1 MFKRYFSVIDR
12 YIFKEL
18 LFTWL
23 AVSLILMLILLSST
37 LAQLLKRASEG
48 SIPQDTILVFLGI
61 ISVRYLILVLPLS
74 LYLGVLFTFSRL
86 YKDNEMAVLSACG
99 VGLARLYRPLFII
112 VIPVSL
118 LMFGMTLYAV
128 PTLSHQYKS
137 LEAEIE
143 NRSELTGLLAGRF
156 NESND
161 GNTIM
166 FLEKQSGDRHSMEN
180 IFLHQK
186 NQQQVDIET
195 AARAHR
201 YKDESGRGF
210 ILFTNGR
217 QYQGQPGRQDFRIIE
232 YEKHGVYIKEKEL
245 GRKVTD
251 LGALPTS
258 QIWNS
263 KHRAYQAEFQWRIA
277 IPIATF
283 LLAMLAVPLS
293 YTQPR
298 KGRYSRLAPAILIY
312 LVFSNLMSVGQTW
325 IENGTIPVWLGLWW
339 VHGGLLIVILFWL
352 FLRAGGF
359 YRFVR
364 FSKVQKA

>member
-12 YIFKEL
+12 YISREL

-37 LAQLLKRASEG
+37 LAHLLKEASEG
-48 SIPQDTILVFLGI
+48 SIPQDSILVFLGI
-61 ISVRYLILVLPLS
+61 ISIRYLILVLPLS
-74 LYLGVLFTFSRL
+74 LYLGVLLTFSRL

-99 VGLARLYRPLFII
+99 VGLARLYRPLLII

-118 LMFGMTLYAV
+118 LMLGMTIYVV
-128 PTLSHQYKS
+128 PSLSHQYKS

-143 NRSELTGLLAGRF
+143 NSSELTGLVAGRF

-166 FLEKQSGDRHSMEN
+166 FLEKQSEDRRSMEN

-186 NQQQVDIET
+186 TNQQVNIET
-195 AARAHR
+195 AAKAHR
-201 YKDESGRGF
+201 YKDDSGRSF
-210 ILFTNGR
+210 FLFTDGR
-217 QYQGQPGRQDFRIIE
+217 QYHGQPGRQDFRIIE
-232 YEKHGVYIKEKEL
+232 YEKHGVYIKEKDL

-263 KHRAYQAEFQWRIA
+263 NNLAHKAELHWRIA

-325 IENGTIPVWLGLWW
+325 MENGTTPVWLGLWW
-339 VHGGLLIVILFWL
+339 VHSGLLMLVLFWL

-359 YRFVR
+359 YRFFR
-364 FSKVQKA
+364 FSRAHTV

>member
-1 MFKRYFSVIDR
+1 MFKRYISVIDR
-12 YIFKEL
+12 YISKEL

-37 LAQLLKRASEG
+37 LAHLLKRASEG
-48 SIPQDTILVFLGI
+48 SIPQDAILVFLGI

-74 LYLGVLFTFSRL
+74 LYLGVLLTFSRL

-99 VGLARLYRPLFII
+99 VGLARLYRPLMMI

-118 LMFGMTLYAV
+118 LMFGMTLYVV
-128 PTLSHQYKS
+128 PSLSHQYKS

-143 NRSELTGLLAGRF
+143 NRSELTGLVAGRF
-156 NESND
+156 NESSD

-166 FLEKQSGDRHSMEN
+166 FLEKQSEDRHVMEN

-186 NQQQVDIET
+186 TRQLVDIET
-195 AARAHR
+195 AAKAHR
-201 YKDESGRGF
+201 YKDESGRSF

-217 QYQGQPGRQDFRIIE
+217 QYHGQPGRQDFRIIE
-232 YEKHGVYIKEKEL
+232 YEKHGVYIKQKEL

-263 KHRAYQAEFQWRIA
+263 THPAQQAELHWRIA

-312 LVFSNLMSVGQTW
+312 LVFSNLISVGQTW
-325 IENGTIPVWLGLWW
+325 LENGTLPAWLGLWW
-339 VHGGLLIVILFWL
+339 VHGGLILVILFWL
-352 FLRAGGF
+352 FLRAGGVN
-359 YRFVR
+359 RFFR
-364 FSKVQKA
+364 YSIAQKA

>member
-1 MFKRYFSVIDR
+1 MFKSYISVIDR
-12 YIFKEL
+12 YIFREL
-18 LFTWL
+18 LYTWL

-37 LAQLLKRASEG
+37 LAQLLRRASEG

-61 ISVRYLILVLPLS
+61 ISVRYLIQVLPLS

-86 YKDNEMAVLSACG
+86 YKDNEMTVLSACG
-99 VGLARLYRPLFII
+99 IGLARLYRPLVII

-118 LMFGMTLYAV
+118 FMFGMTLYVV
-128 PTLSHQYKS
+128 PSLSHQYKA

-143 NRSELTGLLAGRF
+143 NRSELTGLIAGRF
-156 NESND
+156 NESNN

-166 FLEKQSGDRHSMEN
+166 FLEKQSEDRRSMEN

-186 NQQQVDIET
+186 AKQLVDIET
-195 AARAHR
+195 AAKAHR
-201 YKDESGRGF
+201 YKDETGRSF
-210 ILFTNGR
+210 ILFTHGR
-217 QYQGQPGRQDFRIIE
+217 QYHGQPGQQDFRIIE

-251 LGALPTS
+251 LGAVPTS
-258 QIWNS
+258 QIWKS
-263 KHRAYQAEFQWRIA
+263 KHRAHQAELQWRIA

-312 LVFSNLMSVGQTW
+312 LVFSNFMSVGQTW
-325 IENGTIPVWLGLWW
+325 IENGTTPVWLGLWW
-339 VHGGLLIVILFWL
+339 VHGGLLMLVLFWL

-359 YRFVR
+359 HRFFR
-364 FSKVQKA
+364 ISRAQKA